1 VLPVPFNVISQ
12 LVVDRGQLGPN
23 YRFAIDLLFQLLN
36 LRLLAGDL
44 DLLHGHNQEQRNGA
58 GNEQDGSQAEPKPWM
73 SSALIHR
80 LSVQHR
86 LANRYVVVGAQFT
99 RLGEIC

>member
-12 LVVDRGQLGPN
+12 LAVDRGQLGPN

-44 DLLHGHNQEQRNGA
+44 DLLHGHHQEKRNGA
-58 GNEQDGSQAEPKPWM
+58 ESEHDGSQAKPK
-73 SSALIHR
+73 L
-80 LSVQHR
+80 
-86 LANRYVVVGAQFT
+86 
-99 RLGEIC
+99 